1 MASLLFSEKQSKSDK
16 QSVEDDNKH
25 KHVNRCELFE
35 KLSSF
40 FPESMTQPKEDL
52 VDMIP
57 L

>member
-1 MASLLFSEKQSKSDK
+1 MASLLFSEKQPKLHK
-16 QSVEDDNKH
+16 QSTDEENKR
-25 KHVNRCELFE
+25 KHINRCKLFE